1 MTIEGYDKMDKK
13 NLMIVPIAFVSDH
26 IETLFEIDI
35 EYKELADK
43 VTLYF
48 SVLFIL
54 YFRLVLLD
62 LKELNL

>member
-1 MTIEGYDKMDKK
+1 MTIEGYGKMDKK

-43 VTLYF
+43 VTFYF
-48 SVLFIL
+48 SVYLFCIL
-54 YFRLVLLD
+54 GWYYWI
-62 LKELNL
+62 